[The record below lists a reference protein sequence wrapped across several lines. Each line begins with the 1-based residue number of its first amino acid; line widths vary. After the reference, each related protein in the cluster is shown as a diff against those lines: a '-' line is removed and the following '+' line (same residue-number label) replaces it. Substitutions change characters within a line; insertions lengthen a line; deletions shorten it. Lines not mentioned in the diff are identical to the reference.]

1 MTSQMK
7 KNVKDIV
14 YAILLFIGVCVL
26 LGCLSMALSKIRNY
40 LIHIKTNSEIT
51 IENTN

>member
-26 LGCLSMALSKIRNY
+26 LGCLSIFLSKIQNY
-40 LIHIKTNSEIT
+40 LLHLGSNEEIT
-51 IENTN
+51 IKNKF